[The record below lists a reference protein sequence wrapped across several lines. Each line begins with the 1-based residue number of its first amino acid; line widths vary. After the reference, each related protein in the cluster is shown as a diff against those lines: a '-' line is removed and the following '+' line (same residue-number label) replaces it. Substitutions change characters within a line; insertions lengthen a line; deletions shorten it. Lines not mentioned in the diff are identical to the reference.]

1 MAILFFILESNQ
13 ILENIER
20 NLNSVNPVSNEE
32 VLLQSTITEVQ
43 CAVLTDVLEN
53 QIPESTSKY
62 SIFIKA
68 CHGDFCLIFKAY
80 QQFLE
85 SLVLFLDLVCSNHST
100 ESISFDVSKLEPAWH
115 S

>member
-1 MAILFFILESNQ
+1 MAVLFFILESNQ

-32 VLLQSTITEVQ
+32 VLLQSTSTEVQ

-62 SIFIKA
+62 SIFTK
-68 CHGDFCLIFKAY
+68 LVTEIFAW
-80 QQFLE
+80 FLK
-85 SLVLFLDLVCSNHST
+85 STNSFLSR
-100 ESISFDVSKLEPAWH
+100 
-115 S
+115 